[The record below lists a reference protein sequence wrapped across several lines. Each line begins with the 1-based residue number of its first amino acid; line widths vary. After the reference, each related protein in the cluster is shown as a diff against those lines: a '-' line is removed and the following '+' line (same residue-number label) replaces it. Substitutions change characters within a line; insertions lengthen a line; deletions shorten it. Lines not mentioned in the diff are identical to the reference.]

1 MSLEDAADNCR
12 PVGFYTRSRPLCS
25 ALSTKD
31 ILFEVLFT
39 EFQTGRNAVQNDSD
53 EFPVG
58 FPEDAYSE
66 FSAEGIHIIEVYF
79 FNVLFSLFITT
90 FVFIGRLPEEDKALI
105 INRFLIL
112 RAALEGARSRSKR
125 LKTNKLAF
133 SHQ

>member
-1 MSLEDAADNCR
+1 MSLEDAAYDCR
-12 PVGFYTRSRPLCS
+12 PVGFYARSRALRP

-90 FVFIGRLPEEDKALI
+90 FVFIGRLPEDDKTLI
-105 INRFLIL
+105 INRFLIP
-112 RAALEGARSRSKR
+112 RAALEGARSRGKR